1 MQYALITTPPPIMLC
16 RSISALVSILFNKN
30 VVWKETWSDKYCIVY
45 KSIQRSTALFS
56 QNNTVD
62 LHFCIF
68 FFLFQCEGVMRTP
81 IYCLFL
87 TRNEVTD
94 LLPFHLEHFLEKS
107 FHIDLCWSYF
117 TIIASAN
124 IFCALFKIIAIKYEF
139 LDGNV
144 QLTVLH
150 CLPKQ
155 HGFGAWKSQNLLWN
169 ASMKGP

>member
-94 LLPFHLEHFLEKS
+94 LLPFHLEHFSGEKLPHRS
-107 FHIDLCWSYF
+107 LLILFHDYCISKYFLCS
-117 TIIASAN
+117 
-124 IFCALFKIIAIKYEF
+124 L
-139 LDGNV
+139 
-144 QLTVLH
+144 
-150 CLPKQ
+150 
-155 HGFGAWKSQNLLWN
+155 
-169 ASMKGP
+169 